1 MFARA
6 DQKLI
11 LGFSFSHKRRRRNK
25 KVDAISSSGVE
36 KERKM
41 KWIPRALFPRT
52 TIYFSKKKNKRKIK
66 KIKKTLII
74 RSSFTF
80 EIDSES

>member
-1 MFARA
+1 LFARA

-52 TIYFSKKKNKRKIK
+52 TIYFSKKKKQKKNKKNK
-66 KIKKTLII
+66 ENSHHQKLIHV
-74 RSSFTF
+74 
-80 EIDSES
+80 